1 MRREGLY
8 ASIIS
13 KWRSRDSEKRILK
26 KAERG
31 RPAQAEV
38 DRENA
43 KLREEIQRL
52 HQRATKAES
61 LVQTLGKVSALLQH
75 AVSESISEHQSSGK
89 PLGMTA
95 VHIGMRAACT
105 LLGVSTLDD
114 LASRSHKKPSLR
126 KRRVFLHVR

>member
-1 MRREGLY
+1 MEPTPKALAKPRRRSFPAAQRALILAEYDSATPPQRVALMRREGLY

-89 PLGMTA
+89 PLG
-95 VHIGMRAACT
+95 
-105 LLGVSTLDD
+105 
-114 LASRSHKKPSLR
+114 
-126 KRRVFLHVR
+126 